1 MYTTSTEFSMDN
13 PDKLCNKQCAGQS
26 FVGETAVLPVVAKRF
41 KRVREFWTQ
50 TSINLEERGAQTEN
64 MRWAHSEFGKIFDG
78 KKFT

>member
-1 MYTTSTEFSMDN
+1 MDK
-13 PDKLCNKQCAGQS
+13 PDVQCAGQS
-26 FVGETAVLPVVAKRF
+26 FVGVEAGVALPVVAKRF

-64 MRWAHSEFGKIFDG
+64 MRPIWEFGKIFDG